1 MTLIKNSPAKEFENL
16 NTNLM
21 RYFDDFPTF
30 RKSFSDNFSP
40 RIDLSENEKVIKIQA
55 EVPGVNKKDINI
67 SLKDFVLTIEGEKKK
82 EEIKDKPNYF
92 RSERIFGSFKRSF
105 QLPKNVDVDK
115 VNAKY
120 DNGILVVELNKV
132 ELEKPKERVI
142 ELN

>member
-1 MTLIKNSPAKEFENL
+1 MTLINYSPAKEFQNL

-40 RIDLSENEKVIKIQA
+40 RIDLSENEIEIKIQA
-55 EVPGVNKKDINI
+55 EVPGVDKKDINI
-67 SLKDFVLTIEGEKKK
+67 SIKDFVLTIEGEKKK
-82 EEIKDKPNYF
+82 EEIKEDSNNF

-105 QLPKNVDVDK
+105 ELPDNVDVDN

-120 DNGILVVELNKV
+120 ENGILIIELKKN

>member
-1 MTLIKNSPAKEFENL
+1 MTLIKYSPAKEFANL

-40 RIDLSENEKVIKIQA
+40 RMDLSENEKEIKIQA
-55 EVPGVNKKDINI
+55 EVPGVEKKDINI
-67 SLKDFVLTIEGEKKK
+67 SIKNFVLTIEGEKKK
-82 EEIKDKPNYF
+82 EEVKEKPDYF
-92 RSERIFGSFKRSF
+92 RSERIYGSFKRSF
-105 QLPKNVDVDK
+105 ELPKNIDVDN

-120 DNGILVVELNKV
+120 ENGILIVELNKI
-132 ELEKPKERVI
+132 ELEKPAERVI